1 MKEADDAMDLLTASV
16 QETIKRI
23 DSVMA
28 REPMGITLKVYDT
41 LKELDTELKAVLET
55 IRPAEEN

>member
-16 QETIKRI
+16 QETMRRI
-23 DSVMA
+23 DAVMA

-55 IRPAEEN
+55 IRPEESR

>member
-16 QETIKRI
+16 RETIRRI
-23 DSVMA
+23 DAVMA

-55 IRPAEEN
+55 IRPAGEN

>member
-16 QETIKRI
+16 QETIRRI
-23 DSVMA
+23 DAVMA

-41 LKELDTELKAVLET
+41 LKDLDTELKAVLET
-55 IRPAEEN
+55 IRPEESR

>member
-16 QETIKRI
+16 QETIRRI
-23 DSVMA
+23 DAVMA

-55 IRPAEEN
+55 IRPEESQ

>member
-16 QETIKRI
+16 QETMRRI
-23 DSVMA
+23 DAVMA

-41 LKELDTELKAVLET
+41 LKGLDTELKAVLET
-55 IRPAEEN
+55 IRPEESR